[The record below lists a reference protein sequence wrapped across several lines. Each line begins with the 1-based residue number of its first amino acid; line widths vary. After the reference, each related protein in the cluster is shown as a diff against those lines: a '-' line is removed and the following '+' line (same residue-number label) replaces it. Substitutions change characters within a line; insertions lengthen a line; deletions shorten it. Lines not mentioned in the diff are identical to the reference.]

1 MCGMSTET
9 MAGSVSRGGGH
20 AANPAAPPPAPCGNA
35 RHYYVKQDGAWT
47 CILCGDTP

>member
-1 MCGMSTET
+1 

-20 AANPAAPPPAPCGNA
+20 AAAPPQPCGNA

>member
-1 MCGMSTET
+1 MTA
-9 MAGSVSRGGGH
+9 AGSVSRGGGH
-20 AANPAAPPPAPCGNA
+20 AAGPAAPPQPCSNA

>member
-1 MCGMSTET
+1 MCGMNTDT
-9 MAGSVSRGGGH
+9 TAGSVSRGGGH
-20 AANPAAPPPAPCGNA
+20 AAAPPQPCGNA